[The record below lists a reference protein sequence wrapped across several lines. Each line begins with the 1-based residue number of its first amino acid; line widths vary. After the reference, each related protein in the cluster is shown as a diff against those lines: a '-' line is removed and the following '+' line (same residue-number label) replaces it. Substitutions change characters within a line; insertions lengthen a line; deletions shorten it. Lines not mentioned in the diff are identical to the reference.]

1 MTSLKLVKM
10 MRSSDLLKSFAKI
23 EIKNKIDLNKRKR
36 NFKSSA
42 LFLKRNYKFN
52 ECDILSK
59 LKIHVDVSS
68 LSKLRNLIYTF
79 QWPSAS
85 FCSSL
90 IFFSGLDCHIN
101 RSSSRWFE
109 SLEPLDSWSNLTPFR
124 LGMSALR
131 SNLSPAAPII
141 TNSINFTNPTHSSID
156 GCASNAVS
164 GYCFVC
170 WHTKARY
177 M

>member
-1 MTSLKLVKM
+1 MMTSLKLVKM

-79 QWPSAS
+79 Q
-85 FCSSL
+85 
-90 IFFSGLDCHIN
+90 
-101 RSSSRWFE
+101 
-109 SLEPLDSWSNLTPFR
+109 
-124 LGMSALR
+124 
-131 SNLSPAAPII
+131 
-141 TNSINFTNPTHSSID
+141 
-156 GCASNAVS
+156 
-164 GYCFVC
+164 
-170 WHTKARY
+170 
-177 M
+177 